1 MTKCINI
8 YVYEY
13 SAYLIFLLITYSSV
27 KINQILCKID
37 LKSKLG
43 YGTFTIYVLLTAI
56 ELPATFLELLRFGR
70 LYLYITLI
78 DEMCN
83 NVELNKN

>member
-13 SAYLIFLLITYSSV
+13 SAYFLPITYTSV

-56 ELPATFLELLRFGR
+56 ELPATFLELLRLDWF
-70 LYLYITLI
+70 YLYITLWKVF
-78 DEMCN
+78 N
-83 NVELNKN
+83 RRNVQKCRIK

>member
-13 SAYLIFLLITYSSV
+13 SAYFLPITYTSV
-27 KINQILCKID
+27 KNQILCKID

-43 YGTFTIYVLLTAI
+43 NGTFTIYVLLTAI
-56 ELPATFLELLRFGR
+56 ELPATFLELLRLDWF
-70 LYLYITLI
+70 YLYITLWKVF
-78 DEMCN
+78 N
-83 NVELNKN
+83 RRNVQKCRIK

>member
-1 MTKCINI
+1 MHQYLRLN
-8 YVYEY
+8 EY
-13 SAYLIFLLITYSSV
+13 SAYFLSITYTSV

-56 ELPATFLELLRFGR
+56 ELPATFLELLRFDRFMR

>member
-13 SAYLIFLLITYSSV
+13 SAYFLPITCTSE
-27 KINQILCKID
+27 KFTQILCKID

-43 YGTFTIYVLLTAI
+43 YGTFTIYVLLTDI